1 MKESDVLPPPIY
13 DIRKSYDENYQFGP
27 FFSGIAPKQISPIQR
42 TSFLGKIVS
51 SRLGIPAGPLLN
63 SKWIGFYAQMGFDI
77 LTYKTVRS
85 HYHPSYPNPN
95 CLYVPYHKSFDLD
108 DLTHPL
114 IGTLAYNPSSLSDI
128 TITNSFGM
136 PSQAPEVWMEDV
148 GKALN
153 LLSDGQ
159 VIVVSV
165 VGTQKD
171 DSDLASDFVR
181 TAKLAQ
187 EAGAD
192 FIEVNFSCPN
202 VKGKEGQLY
211 QNPDASG
218 AILKRLRIEL
228 GSGVS
233 LIMKVGF
240 IENPAQIASLVEQ
253 TSPFLDAISAI
264 NTVTGQ
270 IINPEGRPALPG
282 QGRERAG
289 LCGGGVKPLSLRTI
303 QSLKKAIKNQG
314 KPLALIGV
322 GGFNTVEDYPDFRD
336 AGADFVMSATGAMWD
351 PFLAYHVKQRSF
363 PQDHP

>member
-1 MKESDVLPPPIY
+1 MLPPPIY

-27 FFSGIAPKQISPIQR
+27 FFSGIPPKPIPSTQH
-42 TSFLGKIVS
+42 TLFLGKTVS
-51 SRLGIPAGPLLN
+51 SRIGIPAGPLLN
-63 SKWIGFYAQMGFDI
+63 SRWIGFYARMGFDI

-114 IGTLAYNPSSLSDI
+114 IGTLAYNPGSLNDI

-136 PSQAPEVWMEDV
+136 PSQSPAVWMEDV
-148 GKALN
+148 QKARE
-153 LLSDGQ
+153 LLSPGQ
-159 VIVVSV
+159 VLVVSI
-165 VGTQKD
+165 VGTQQD
-171 DSDLASDFVR
+171 DTDLASDFVR
-181 TAKLAQ
+181 TAKLAR

-192 FIEVNFSCPN
+192 LIEVNFSCPN

-218 AILKRLRIEL
+218 AILKRLRKEL
-228 GSGVS
+228 GSDVS
-233 LIMKVGF
+233 LIMKIGF
-240 IENPAQIASLVEQ
+240 IEDPVQIAALVDQ

-270 IINPEGRPALPG
+270 IINPEGHPALPG
-282 QGRERAG
+282 PGRERAG
-289 LCGGGVKPLSLRTI
+289 LCGGGIKPLSLRTI
-303 QSLKKAIKNQG
+303 HSIRTAIG
-314 KPLALIGV
+314 KQRKPITLIGV
-322 GGFNTVEDYPDFRD
+322 GGFNTVEDYPEFRD

-351 PFLAYHVKQRSF
+351 PFLAYHVKQRRF
-363 PQDHP
+363 LQDLPENG